1 MQRAGGIVC
10 FASVRDRFGDYGR
23 VALATLRPPPPL
35 AQSCLLSHTIWDFLG
50 KHERRQEE
58 ASHLTREHLTRE
70 TDGCLCSA
78 LHLDLNLDP
87 ALTLQV
93 SVASASLL
101 FPLCSLLFP
110 WSSRWLE
117 QKLSEQGL
125 VWVAGGGDS
134 GHLHHVLPRSR
145 ARCRTCTPLRGGAS
159 SKVSH

>member
-1 MQRAGGIVC
+1 VQRAGGIVC

-58 ASHLTREHLTRE
+58 ASHLMREHLTRE

-78 LHLDLNLDP
+78 LHLHLNLDP

-93 SVASASLL
+93 SVASASFL
-101 FPLCSLLFP
+101 FALSSLLGP
-110 WSSRWLE
+110 QDGWSRSRSRSSSSSR
-117 QKLSEQGL
+117 S
-125 VWVAGGGDS
+125 
-134 GHLHHVLPRSR
+134 RS
-145 ARCRTCTPLRGGAS
+145 S
-159 SKVSH
+159 SKSKSMISLDRDWSGGRWWG